1 MFVTYIHIYTLY
13 SHLPQQFKYISIA
26 SLVSVSWSIKMGMP
40 VFSQAK
46 NMSPTQQQPGKDLC
60 RRKFVGPLPAFCGND
75 RMVFARDFRKS

>member
-1 MFVTYIHIYTLY
+1 MV
-13 SHLPQQFKYISIA
+13 
-26 SLVSVSWSIKMGMP
+26 KMGMP

-75 RMVFARDFRKS
+75 RMVFARDLENLEVN